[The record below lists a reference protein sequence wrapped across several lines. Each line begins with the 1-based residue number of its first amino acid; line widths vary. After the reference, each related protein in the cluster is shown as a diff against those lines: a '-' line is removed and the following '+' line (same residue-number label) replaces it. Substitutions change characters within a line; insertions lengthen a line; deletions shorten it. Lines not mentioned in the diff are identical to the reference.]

1 MIRRAAI
8 CAMPLLLIA
17 CAGPEGEPP
26 SLATRP
32 IEGILDEP
40 TRAIAPVPSATDATL
55 AAEIERLVSQA
66 RAGDSDFDAAYPS
79 ARQAV
84 DMAAGRPAESEAWI
98 EAQLAVSALDSARA
112 ETTIALSALD
122 TILAE
127 QMMRGE
133 PVEIDRLVEAR
144 DRVATLYAAQNAR
157 YGALNGRL
165 RTR

>member
-8 CAMPLLLIA
+8 CAMPLLLLA

-26 SLATRP
+26 SLGTRP
-32 IEGILDEP
+32 IEGVLDEP
-40 TRAIAPVPSATDATL
+40 TRAIAPVPSATNAAL
-55 AAEIERLVSQA
+55 AAEIERLVNQA

-112 ETTIALSALD
+112 ETITALGALD

-127 QMMRGE
+127 QTVRGE
-133 PVEIDRLVEAR
+133 PAEIDRLVDAR
-144 DRVATLYAAQNAR
+144 DQVAALYASQNER
-157 YGALNGRL
+157 YDSLNGRL